1 MTDIGN
7 DASSVMID
15 PIMES
20 CEFEEE
26 DSRKESCEF
35 VEGEKSYEYV
45 EEEPKQ
51 SCEFVEEEEKMSTDR
66 RGYILGW
73 RAPIGGK
80 TKIFADDD

>member
-26 DSRKESCEF
+26 EDLRKESC
-35 VEGEKSYEYV
+35 EYV

-66 RGYILGW
+66 RGYTSGW
-73 RAPIGGK
+73 IAPIGGK
-80 TKIFADDD
+80 TKIFADDDEYY